1 MFYLTGCGR
10 GTFSHR
16 IFDCH
21 CGCCGPFAHHFVG
34 RYHTFGHEMSK
45 KSCQTSESR
54 CYWIWETSQIKK
66 WWRFEQYRYY
76 NCYSGKCCLFQLS
89 LRNIRDHYRYL
100 KTWHHQYIV
109 CTFTNIGSSLQNE
122 SSESWKILKTL
133 FISLAK

>member
-76 NCYSGKCCLFQLS
+76 NCYSGKCCLPAIFEES
-89 LRNIRDHYRYL
+89 LLETIIGIWKRGITSTLYVL
-100 KTWHHQYIV
+100 LLILVQV
-109 CTFTNIGSSLQNE
+109 CKMNKVKAERF
-122 SSESWKILKTL
+122 WKLCS
-133 FISLAK
+133 FH

>member
-76 NCYSGKCCLFQLS
+76 NCYSGKCCLPAIFEE
-89 LRNIRDHYRYL
+89 YL
-100 KTWHHQYIV
+100 LETIIGIWKPGITSTLYVLLLILVQV
-109 CTFTNIGSSLQNE
+109 CKMNKVKAERF
-122 SSESWKILKTL
+122 WKLCS
-133 FISLAK
+133 FH

>member
-54 CYWIWETSQIKK
+54 CYRIWETSQIKK
-66 WWRFEQYRYY
+66 WWRFEQYWYY
-76 NCYSGKCCLFQLS
+76 NCYSGKCCLPAIFEE
-89 LRNIRDHYRYL
+89 YL
-100 KTWHHQYIV
+100 LETIIGIWKPGITSTLYVLLLILVQV
-109 CTFTNIGSSLQNE
+109 CKMNKVKAERF
-122 SSESWKILKTL
+122 WKLCS
-133 FISLAK
+133 FH